1 MEDNQWAMFTH
12 AMDFF
17 QEWASLKKSI
27 LEHFFT
33 NLSKDLSM
41 EELVTFGNFLSTE
54 FMEPSKWLYATIGR
68 QPWVPQDLNNKVIK
82 QSMNRQMIGSPPK
95 PRDVYNSRKKNVP
108 TIEWKTKIPILA
120 VIYGSIDF
128 LIWIT
133 VEIEHRSCLLKNL
146 EKSLFL

>member
-54 FMEPSKWLYATIGR
+54 FMEPSK
-68 QPWVPQDLNNKVIK
+68 
-82 QSMNRQMIGSPPK
+82 
-95 PRDVYNSRKKNVP
+95 
-108 TIEWKTKIPILA
+108 
-120 VIYGSIDF
+120 
-128 LIWIT
+128 
-133 VEIEHRSCLLKNL
+133 
-146 EKSLFL
+146 